1 MAIKVRE
8 QTKESVYTARI
19 SCTVTDRKN
28 AIAVCDSVLTKVE
41 QKELVLTAEQ
51 CSSLRVI
58 RDMMQELRPKDT
70 PPA

>member
-28 AIAVCDSVLTKVE
+28 AIATIDSVLAKVA
-41 QKELVLTAEQ
+41 QKELVLTPEQ
-51 CSSLRVI
+51 CSSLHTLK
-58 RDMMQELRPKDT
+58 DMMQELRPKETT
-70 PPA
+70 PA